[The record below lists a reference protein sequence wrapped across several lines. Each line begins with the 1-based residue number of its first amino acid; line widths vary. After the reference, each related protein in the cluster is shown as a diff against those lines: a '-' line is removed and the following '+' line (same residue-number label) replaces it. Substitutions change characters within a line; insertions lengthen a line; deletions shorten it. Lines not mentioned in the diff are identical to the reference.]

1 MLEAGWGGK
10 DHIPD
15 PPRPPDNP
23 DWPRRQICNPMEAGR
38 MTPAPRSEA
47 EAHGLDR
54 RVLAGAQE
62 AGLQRRAQEPGGG
75 LLPGNLSSTPGEG
88 GRERGGSQRKRK
100 ETWLEGGG
108 GHTRA
113 EQPVDHPG
121 TMVKSLQVG
130 EA

>member
-1 MLEAGWGGK
+1 
-10 DHIPD
+10 
-15 PPRPPDNP
+15 
-23 DWPRRQICNPMEAGR
+23 

-47 EAHGLDR
+47 EAHWLDR

-62 AGLQRRAQEPGGG
+62 AGLQRKAQEPGGG

-88 GRERGGSQRKRK
+88 GRERGGGAK
-100 ETWLEGGG
+100 EKEKKHGWRVGG